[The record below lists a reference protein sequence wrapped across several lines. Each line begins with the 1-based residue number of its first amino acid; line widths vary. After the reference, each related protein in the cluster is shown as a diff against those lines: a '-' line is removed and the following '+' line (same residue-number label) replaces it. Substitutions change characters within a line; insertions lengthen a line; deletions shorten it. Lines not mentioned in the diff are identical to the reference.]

1 MAGWL
6 VGVDVVATVEIDV
19 GVNRRRQ
26 TREVDIVE
34 QPAGRSLTIDDL
46 VHVVG
51 VPRDDCRG
59 DERQRGGL
67 GALAVQ
73 RL

>member
-34 QPAGRSLTIDDL
+34 QL
-46 VHVVG
+46 
-51 VPRDDCRG
+51 
-59 DERQRGGL
+59 
-67 GALAVQ
+67 
-73 RL
+73 